1 MWPDTGFSGF
11 TLFGLFKKTNS
22 YWKEAVRTVVF
33 YGPDSKETNH
43 LVFLFMRKSRWDFF
57 FFFFGMA
64 VYEVRERESIKER
77 QH

>member
-22 YWKEAVRTVVF
+22 YWKETVRTVVF
-33 YGPDSKETNH
+33 YGPVSKEPNH
-43 LVFLFMRKSRWDFF
+43 FSVSFYEKVMMGIFF
-57 FFFFGMA
+57 FVFGIA

-77 QH
+77 RH